1 MFITKELLI
10 EKKACA
16 EGLETFNATYP
27 EGLVLETKDRVVEA
41 LRKGLGRWLG
51 WFRSQFD
58 IGHLNTSEGLL
69 DLQRAN
75 LQWADLRG
83 ADLRRADL
91 RGAQLRGA
99 NLQGANLQRAYLQGA
114 NLQGAD
120 LYAADLQWAD
130 LRGADLQEADLRG

>member
-27 EGLVLETKDRVVEA
+27 EGLVLETKDRLVEA

-69 DLQRAN
+69 DLQG
-75 LQWADLRG
+75 ADLRG
-83 ADLRRADL
+83 ADLYAANLQGADL
-91 RGAQLRGA
+91 RGAVLCGA
-99 NLQGANLQRAYLQGA
+99 NLQGAN
-114 NLQGAD
+114 
-120 LYAADLQWAD
+120 
-130 LRGADLQEADLRG
+130 